1 MNEATIYVRTNL
13 ANNELQNPKGSIAGD
28 EKRLLLLVDGKTN
41 VEAIGKKVPPSVRA
55 QLEEVFK
62 RLTSSRFIVEVSV
75 APAPSVP
82 EASPANVK
90 TPARISHV
98 EVQNILNTSQ
108 KLNKNMMLLAE
119 VEIERR
125 MELEQDLAEVNS
137 KCETL
142 QSRLNEAEAQKSAIS
157 DQYETLNQ
165 YETLKQQ
172 VLIYKQGMQSKVLA
186 LQAHIQQNYGASQDG
201 QAQRS
206 KAEADLN
213 KMRDDF
219 DRLQADMAAK
229 ELNVDKV
236 LKLRMQEEKRVE
248 ELKRTQSKIEAD
260 EMVREHPHY
269 HEVRRLDF
277 FKDFRNSDLAQLMVW
292 ADWREVKAGESVVV
306 EGEQDVTF
314 FVLVTGKMAVV
325 RGKRTIHVL
334 MPGDPF
340 GEIAALDIDNSL
352 RSASVIARTD
362 CALLAINPAYLDGA
376 EVIIRMRVSEA
387 LVRIQAKRLRKAVEM
402 VESLLAD
409 DSQ

>member
-1 MNEATIYVRTNL
+1 MNEATIYARTNL
-13 ANNELQNPKGSIAGD
+13 ANTELQNPKGSIAGD

-41 VEAIGKKVPPSVRA
+41 VEAIGKKVPPSVRV

-62 RLTSSRFIVEVSV
+62 RLTQSKFIVEVS
-75 APAPSVP
+75 AAH
-82 EASPANVK
+82 EATPPNVK
-90 TPARISHV
+90 TPARISHA

-142 QSRLNEAEAQKSAIS
+142 QSRLNEAEAQKNAIS
-157 DQYETLNQ
+157 DQ

-172 VLIYKQGMQSKVLA
+172 VLVYKQGMQSKVLA
-186 LQAHIQQNYGASQDG
+186 LQAHIQQNQGASQDS

-219 DRLQADMAAK
+219 ERLQADMAAK
-229 ELNVDKV
+229 ELSVDKV

-292 ADWREVKAGESVVV
+292 ADWREIKAGETVVV

-314 FVLVTGKMAVV
+314 FVLVSGKMAVLK
-325 RGKRTIHVL
+325 GKRTIHVL

-340 GEIAALDIDNSL
+340 GEIASLDSDNAS

-362 CALLAINPAYLDGA
+362 CTLLAINPAHLDGA

-387 LVRIQAKRLRKAVEM
+387 LVRIQAKRLRRAIDM

-409 DSQ
+409 DADK

>member
-13 ANNELQNPKGSIAGD
+13 ANTELQNPKGSIAGD

-62 RLTSSRFIVEVSV
+62 RLTQAKFIVEVSATSAAV
-75 APAPSVP
+75 SKVP
-82 EASPANVK
+82 DATPANVK

-142 QSRLNEAEAQKSAIS
+142 QSRLNEAEAQKNAIS
-157 DQYETLNQ
+157 DQ

-172 VLIYKQGMQSKVLA
+172 VLVYKQGMQSKVLA
-186 LQAHIQQNYGASQDG
+186 LQAHIQQNQGVSQDS

-219 DRLQADMAAK
+219 ERLQADMAAK
-229 ELNVDKV
+229 ELSVDKV

-292 ADWREVKAGESVVV
+292 ADWREIKAGETVVV

-314 FVLVTGKMAVV
+314 FVLVSGKMAVV
-325 RGKRTIHVL
+325 KGKRTIHVL

-340 GEIAALDIDNSL
+340 GEIASLDLDNSL

-362 CALLAINPAYLDGA
+362 CALLAINPAHLDGA

-387 LVRIQAKRLRKAVEM
+387 LVRIQAKRLRRAIDM

-409 DSQ
+409 DADK